1 MWKKWLFL
9 RIYVAEM
16 GISSAEMAINV
27 TENNGIKS
35 KVEKNRFSY
44 SLSWAR
50 SRSRS
55 MMDS

>member
-27 TENNGIKS
+27 AEIM
-35 KVEKNRFSY
+35 
-44 SLSWAR
+44 A
-50 SRSRS
+50 
-55 MMDS
+55 